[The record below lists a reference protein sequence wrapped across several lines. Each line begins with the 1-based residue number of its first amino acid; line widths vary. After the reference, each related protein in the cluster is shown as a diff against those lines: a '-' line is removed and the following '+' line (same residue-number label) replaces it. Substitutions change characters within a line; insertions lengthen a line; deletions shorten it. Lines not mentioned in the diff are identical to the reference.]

1 MVMTNKVYK
10 QAAFIVIPLAIASA
24 FIEPVK
30 LPLGILTGAL
40 LAIVNFRGMIKN
52 LEGLIGADRPTVK
65 LVFMSIVRL
74 VVIFAIIIALAV
86 AKAVNLLGLMVGF
99 TVIVVLVVKEGY
111 IESQEE
117 PPEEPSEEQK

>member
-1 MVMTNKVYK
+1 MVKVNNIYK
-10 QAAFIVIPLAIASA
+10 KAAFIVIPMAIASV

-30 LPLGILTGAL
+30 LPLGILAGAL

-52 LEGLIGADRPTVK
+52 LEGLIGTDRPTVK

-74 VVIFAIIIALAV
+74 MVVFAVIIALAV
-86 AKAVNLLGLMVGF
+86 LKAVNLLGLMVGF